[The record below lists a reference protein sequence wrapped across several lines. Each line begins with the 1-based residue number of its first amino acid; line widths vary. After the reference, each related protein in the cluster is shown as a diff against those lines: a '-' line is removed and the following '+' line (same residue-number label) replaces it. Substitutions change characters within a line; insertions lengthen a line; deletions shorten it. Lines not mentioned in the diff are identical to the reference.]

1 MNKVQNNKKN
11 NKKNTKTLANNKKLV
26 TFKIPATSANIGS
39 GFDSVG
45 LALDLYNEIHI
56 YENKDSKKIEF
67 EISGEGE
74 NEISK
79 DNNMILD
86 AMKLVYKKLK
96 SKPDK
101 GYIIKCINRIPLSR
115 GLGSSSAAIIGGLL
129 SANYILG
136 NKLSIEDDI
145 LNMSVQLEGHPDNV
159 SPAILGGIISGVV
172 RKDEDFKYVKINPPK
187 NLKAIV
193 AIPNFY
199 LSTETARNA
208 LPKEI
213 SFKDAIFNISRAA
226 LLTSALASN
235 RLDLLEVATD
245 DKLHQDYRAKF
256 IPGLKEL
263 FKQVKNSGAYSV
275 TISGAGSSILALV
288 KNDEKIIKKVSDA
301 MKESFAKKKI
311 KSEIKVLN
319 IPSKGIIIK

>member
-1 MNKVQNNKKN
+1 MNNKKN
-11 NKKNTKTLANNKKLV
+11 NNKISKNKKLV

-56 YENKDSKKIEF
+56 YENENSKKIEF
-67 EISGEGE
+67 EITGEGE
-74 NEISK
+74 NEILK
-79 DNNMILD
+79 DNNMILE

-96 SKPDK
+96 AKPEK
-101 GYIIKCINRIPLSR
+101 GYTIKCINRIPLSR

-136 NKLSIEDDI
+136 NKLSIENDI
-145 LNMSVQLEGHPDNV
+145 LNMAVQLEGHPDNV

-172 RKDEDFKYVKINPPK
+172 RKNEDFKYVKINAPK

-193 AIPNFY
+193 AIPNFH
-199 LSTETARNA
+199 LSTEIARNA

-226 LLTSALASN
+226 LLTSALFSN
-235 RLDLLEVATD
+235 KLDLLEVATD

-263 FKQVKNSGAYSV
+263 FKEAKKAGAYSV

-288 KNDEKIIKKVSDA
+288 KNDEKIIKYVSNA

-311 KSEIKVLN
+311 ESEIKVLN
-319 IPSKGIIIK
+319 IPNKGIIII

>member
-1 MNKVQNNKKN
+1 MNNKKN
-11 NKKNTKTLANNKKLV
+11 NNKISKNKKLV

-56 YENKDSKKIEF
+56 YENENSKKIEF
-67 EISGEGE
+67 EITGEGE

-96 SKPDK
+96 VKPEK

-136 NKLSIEDDI
+136 NKLSLENDI
-145 LNMSVQLEGHPDNV
+145 LNMAVQFEGHPDNV

-172 RKDEDFKYVKINPPK
+172 RKNEDFKYVKINTPK

-193 AIPNFY
+193 AIPNFH
-199 LSTETARNA
+199 LSTEKARNA

-226 LLTSALASN
+226 LLTSALSSN
-235 RLDLLEVATD
+235 KLDLLEVATD

-263 FKQVKNSGAYSV
+263 FKEAKKAGAYSV

-288 KNDEKIIKKVSDA
+288 KNDENIIKKVSNA

-311 KSEIKVLN
+311 ESEIKVLN
-319 IPSKGIIIK
+319 IPNKGIVVI

>member
-1 MNKVQNNKKN
+1 MNKSQKKN
-11 NKKNTKTLANNKKLV
+11 NKENNITNKKLV

-39 GFDSVG
+39 AFDSVG

-56 YENKDSKKIEF
+56 YENNNSKKIDF
-67 EISGEGE
+67 EITGEGE
-74 NEISK
+74 GEISK
-79 DNNMILD
+79 DDNMILS
-86 AMKLVYKKLK
+86 AMKLVFKRLK
-96 SKPDK
+96 TKPDK

-129 SANYILG
+129 TANYILG
-136 NKLSIEDDI
+136 NKLSLENEI

-187 NLKAIV
+187 GLKAVV

-199 LSTETARNA
+199 LSTEKARNA

-213 SFKDAIFNISRAA
+213 SLKDAIFNISRAA
-226 LLTSALASN
+226 LLTSALSSN

-256 IPGLKEL
+256 IPGLKDL
-263 FKQVKNSGAYSV
+263 FKQVKMAGAYSV

-288 KNDEKIIKKVSDA
+288 KDDEKIIKKVSDA
-301 MKESFAKKKI
+301 MENSFSKKKI

-319 IPSKGIIIK
+319 IPKKGVIIK